1 MKNKLFCKVYSLIFS
16 FCLFFILSSCEV
28 FVTSVHGYLNKY
40 SQQIYLG
47 DVVPEV
53 DYAIDRY
60 GNKCIPSSKDED
72 FIFYVTYANPA
83 NHEVQFM
90 SKIPGYAW
98 ERITDFK
105 IPDGFYYKAPTDVP
119 NQYKL
124 CFAKNYLTEKDKPGA
139 NREIEVKLCFIDK
152 TLTNDDTEVD
162 EDDSETRTQTKIYT
176 LKCNVNTRPEIIYDD
191 TFDDSPTLGTY
202 TDDENNS
209 CYFLCFNLKPETQS
223 NACFYND
230 LKDSSGNYNLN
241 INGTDYP
248 FKFVN
253 GKPVF
258 QSDSFKSSKV
268 DLPPLN
274 YFNPD
279 FETKDN
285 LVYFLTGK
293 KVSEFN
299 ITVTDE
305 DGLSA
310 RYIVSGATSG
320 KYKLTNPTASQN
332 GDEVTIR
339 TDCIANAIS
348 GSGSTT
354 AKNVSVEYTLNGVT
368 KTIPVQGGKASI
380 YIPGGT
386 STITYKTTCGSRGD
400 IKPSDAQTFESHLD
414 NKLYVTPSPE
424 NADWAG
430 GSSSHPTTLTKA
442 VACLNG
448 KDGEWEL
455 HMAAGESDY
464 EATKNDMVTGCE
476 NCKTWIHIT
485 GPSKVTISGPSAQ
498 NHATIDAKGKGRVL
512 STYGTNLEIQNVN
525 FTGGFTFNGSNG
537 GGLYVENADLSL
549 NNCTIYDNTSSNSGG
564 GIYFKSSSPNIL
576 SVKNSTIG
584 DIQNPNY
591 ANSDGGGIYISLP
604 KSESTIYFENSL
616 IGSTETGDEYKEEFA
631 NIADLNNGGG
641 IMIDYGD
648 SPDGSVSAFF
658 KETKIMKNKAF
669 NDGGGIYI
677 AQKKTV
683 TFDYDCEVSYN
694 NANSQGGGIFLEY
707 VSGRG
712 IASVKLGDVDSQE
725 LPTSMMQVNNN
736 EAYEGAAVY
745 CTEYNMVY
753 INNTQINNNITT
765 KVHGNIVCFEKNSRF
780 FNFNNPNT
788 KTEIQYNKDNQNG
801 WAYAIYFKENMANLT
816 PGDPS
821 SDFNFLLMEDKDYF
835 YIPVNAKD
843 GNNNLMTAYFTY
855 GATPPQVTST
865 FTLVSKVGTKYYR
878 RKFTPSDNLNGT
890 NNQIQKW
897 DEFTP

>member
-53 DYAIDRY
+53 DYAIDKY
-60 GNKCIPSSKDED
+60 GNKCIPSNLGRDFSFNID
-72 FIFYVTYANPA
+72 FINLA
-83 NHEVQFM
+83 NHQFEF
-90 SKIPGYAW
+90 KYRFAGEEW
-98 ERITDFK
+98 KTVTTDTSAVCFLPYGTIDK
-105 IPDGFYYKAPTDVP
+105 P
-119 NQYKL
+119 KL
-124 CFAKNYLTEKDKPGA
+124 FFRNDYLQAKDKPGA
-139 NREIEVKLCFIDK
+139 DRTIEVKLCFIDR
-152 TLTNDDTEVD
+152 TLNIDPNFQIDEVNPDDRV
-162 EDDSETRTQTKIYT
+162 QTKIYT

-191 TFDDSPTLGTY
+191 TFDDSPTMGTY

-209 CYFLCFNLKPETQS
+209 CNFLCFNLKPETQS

-285 LVYFLTGK
+285 PVYFLAGK

-305 DGLSA
+305 DGLQKK
-310 RYIVSGATSG
+310 YLVSGATSG
-320 KYKLTNPTASQN
+320 KFKLTNATASQN
-332 GDEVTIR
+332 GDVVTIS
-339 TDCIANAIS
+339 TDCRANAIS

-354 AKNVSVEYTLNGVT
+354 AKNVSVEYTLNDVT
-368 KTIPVQGGKASI
+368 KTIPVQGSKALI

-400 IKPSDAQTFESHLD
+400 IKPSDEQTVNFTLP

-448 KDGEWEL
+448 KKGEWEL
-455 HMAAGESDY
+455 HMAAGESNY

-512 STYGTNLEIQNVN
+512 STDGTNLEIQNVN
-525 FTGGFTFNGSNG
+525 FTGGFTSSGTNG

-549 NNCTIYDNTSSNSGG
+549 NNCTIYGNMSSIFGG
-564 GIYFKSSSPNIL
+564 GIYFMSSSPNSL

-584 DIQNPNY
+584 DIQNPNQ
-591 ANSDGGGIYISLP
+591 ANLDGGGIYISLS
-604 KSESTIYFENSL
+604 KSESTINFENSL

-631 NIADLNNGGG
+631 NIASLNNGGG

-648 SPDGSVSAFF
+648 SPDGLVSAFF
-658 KETKIMKNKAF
+658 KETKIMKNKAL
-669 NDGGGIYI
+669 NDGGGICI
-677 AQKKTV
+677 GQNKSV
-683 TFDYDCEVSYN
+683 TFDYDCCVSYN
-694 NANSQGGGIFLEY
+694 TAGKSGGGIFLEY

-712 IASVKLGDVDSQE
+712 IASVKLGDVGKDPKSVDNK
-725 LPTSMMQVNNN
+725 MQVNNN

-753 INNTQINNNITT
+753 IKNTQINNNMI
-765 KVHGNIVCFEKNSRF
+765 KKENSGAVYLADEAYF
-780 FNFNNPNT
+780 YNFGSANY
-788 KTEIQYNKDNQNG
+788 KTEITGSKYNKSGTLINYYGIYCKGRVNG
-801 WAYAIYFKENMANLT
+801 LSNAQSN
-816 PGDPS
+816 
-821 SDFNFLLMEDKDYF
+821 FNFLEMTDSYL
-835 YIPVNAKD
+835 YIP
-843 GNNNLMTAYFTY
+843 NNLRVNYQLSRNYFLSSNI
-855 GATPPQVTST
+855 VTSN
-865 FTLVSKVGTKYYR
+865 FTLVAPKSQKYWKKTYTVGD
-878 RKFTPSDNLNGT
+878 FISNSDISIGGENWEEIT
-890 NNQIQKW
+890 
-897 DEFTP
+897 DF